1 MQMGHT
7 LLLMVIQVTTMNI
20 LIYPSISNN
29 LGDLPVNVCSLTTGR
44 RRQYH
49 SIRPG
54 QHQADK
60 NILVNFNLH
69 ALICHLTSK
78 NSLEVKQYTSNIVR
92 TMCLLG
98 LDQE

>member
-1 MQMGHT
+1 MGHT

-60 NILVNFNLH
+60 KILVNFNLH
-69 ALICHLTSK
+69 ALMCHLTISRIAIDCQFPQLPVIK
-78 NSLEVKQYTSNIVR
+78 RDLEDFATNKF
-92 TMCLLG
+92 
-98 LDQE
+98 